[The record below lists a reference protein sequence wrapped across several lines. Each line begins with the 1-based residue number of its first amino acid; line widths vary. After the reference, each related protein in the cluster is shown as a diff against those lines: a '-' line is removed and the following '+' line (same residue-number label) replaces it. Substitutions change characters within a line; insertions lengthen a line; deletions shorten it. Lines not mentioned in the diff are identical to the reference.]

1 MVDELWFKA
10 SDVNHA
16 RVAIDWMRFE

>member
-1 MVDELWFKA
+1 VDELWLEACQVK
-10 SDVNHA
+10 HA